1 MIKALLCSRHFMP
14 LFMTQFLGA
23 LNDNIF
29 KNALVIF
36 VLFALAPHNAP
47 LYATAAAG
55 IFILPFVLFSAL
67 AGFFSDTID
76 KAAIMRA
83 VKAAEIAIMLLAAAA
98 FYLQSA
104 YFLLFVLFLMG
115 THSAFFGPAKY
126 SILPQHL
133 PPEMLVA
140 GNGLLS
146 LGTFVAILL
155 GAIIGTL
162 GIAGEN
168 GVETIAFIC
177 LAVAVAGSWCSFY
190 IPAAPPAPSNI
201 GLSLHP
207 LKDTGRMLSLT
218 LSGKEIRRCA
228 IAISWFWFLGVTY
241 LTQFPNLAVQVFHAD
256 ESVVT
261 LFLVMFTLGV
271 AAGSLLCGKLLHDR
285 VSTHLASYAALV
297 LALFGLDFC
306 AAAKNY
312 TPSGVVPANIIAFIA
327 QGFLPLR
334 LLFDLFILSTA
345 GGVFYVPLYARVQRL
360 IPLER
365 CARVMAGI
373 GFLNAVFMALSSL
386 VGLVLLALGFSSLG
400 VIFVSV
406 FMTLGVALYC
416 RPPGKHA

>member
-1 MIKALLCSRHFMP
+1 MIKSLLCSRKFMP

-36 VLFALAPHNAP
+36 VLFTLAPQHAP

-55 IFILPFVLFSAL
+55 IFILPFALFSSL
-67 AGFFSDTID
+67 AGFFSDTTD
-76 KAAIMRA
+76 KALIMRA

-98 FYLQSA
+98 FYLQSIC
-104 YFLLFVLFLMG
+104 FLLFVLFLMG

-146 LGTFVAILL
+146 LGTFVAILS

-168 GVETIAFIC
+168 GVEIIASIC
-177 LAVAVAGSWCSFY
+177 LAVAGFLCSFY

-201 GLSLHP
+201 HLSPHL
-207 LKDTGRMLSLT
+207 LKDTGRMMTLT
-218 LSGKEIRRCA
+218 LSGKETRRCA

-297 LALFGLDFC
+297 LVIFGLDFC
-306 AAAKNY
+306 AAAKAY
-312 TPSGVVPANIIAFIA
+312 TPSGAVPVNISVFVA

-334 LLFDLFILSTA
+334 LLFDLLMLSTA
-345 GGVFYVPLYARVQRL
+345 GGVFYVPLYARVQGL
-360 IPLER
+360 IPLDR
-365 CARVMAGI
+365 RARVMAGI

-386 VGLVLLALGFSSLG
+386 VGMVLLALGFSSLG
-400 VIFVSV
+400 VVFVSV
-406 FMTLGVALYC
+406 FMTLGIAIYC

>member
-1 MIKALLCSRHFMP
+1 MIRALLSSRDFLP
-14 LFMTQFLGA
+14 LFATQFLGA

-36 VLFALAPHNAP
+36 VLFTLAPQNAA

-55 IFILPFVLFSAL
+55 IFILPFVLFSSL
-67 AGFFSDTID
+67 AGFLSDTVD
-76 KAAIMRA
+76 KARIMRA

-98 FYLQSA
+98 FYLRSA
-104 YFLLFVLFLMG
+104 HFLLFVLFLMG

-133 PPEMLVA
+133 PPETLVA

-146 LGTFVAILL
+146 MGTFVAILS

-168 GVETIAFIC
+168 GVEITASIC
-177 LAVAVAGSWCSFY
+177 LAVAVAGSLCSFY
-190 IPAAPPAPSNI
+190 IPAAPPAPSNAN
-201 GLSLHP
+201 LSPHP
-207 LKDTGRMLSLT
+207 LKDIGRMMALT

-285 VSTHLASYAALV
+285 ISTHLAFYAALFLV
-297 LALFGLDFC
+297 VFGLDFC
-306 AAAKNY
+306 VAAKTYAPPGAAA
-312 TPSGVVPANIIAFIA
+312 VNIRAFVA

-334 LLFDLFILSTA
+334 LLFDLFILSVA
-345 GGVFYVPLYARVQRL
+345 GGIFYVPLYARVQKL
-360 IPLER
+360 IPLAR
-365 CARVMAGI
+365 RARVMAGI

-386 VGLVLLALGFSSLG
+386 MGMVLLGSGFSG
-400 VIFVSV
+400 IDVIFVSV
-406 FMTLGVALYC
+406 FMTLAIAFYC
-416 RPPGKHA
+416 RAPEKNA